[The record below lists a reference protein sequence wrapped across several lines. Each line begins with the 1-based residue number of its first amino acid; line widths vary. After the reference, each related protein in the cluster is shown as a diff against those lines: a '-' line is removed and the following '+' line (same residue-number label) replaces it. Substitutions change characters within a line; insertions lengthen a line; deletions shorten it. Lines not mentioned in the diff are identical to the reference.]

1 MQRVLLGA
9 TLVLCT
15 TASVFSADYPILR
28 PSYEPGWEVNS
39 EESLRFEAGLRYWY
53 AWSKHEHELPGR
65 SESIDSTSHIGE
77 AFARVEDDYTRSYV
91 EAYGGYGIAH
101 DGTYNINGG
110 SNLDLPAVRLG
121 YVGADFAWLAFGNE
135 AGGVGPVVGYQ
146 YTNDSPDTGRRD
158 FTTAQ
163 TSSDITW
170 SDSTGLWS
178 VGEDSEVN
186 NLDIH
191 GLKLGVAGKFDAGMF
206 DITGELTSTPYAWV
220 NGTYGAYGVDTFT
233 NGTQTFQ
240 QASATSIN
248 GFGYGVGG
256 KAMIGFHPTENF
268 TVRVGGRASYLQGAY
283 DTTFDSVTITH
294 PTPNPPV
301 VDPNTGALT
310 PADPQYSAPTLSR
323 QKYIM
328 DNNPFSMLRYGL
340 LLEVAGRF

>member
-15 TASVFSADYPILR
+15 TASAFSADYPILR
-28 PSYEPGWEVNS
+28 PSYEPGWEVDS

-65 SESIDSTSHIGE
+65 SESIDSTSHVGE

-146 YTNDSPDTGRRD
+146 YTNDSPDTGRFN

-163 TSSDITW
+163 SSSDIAW
-170 SDSTGLWS
+170 SSSTGEWS
-178 VGEDSEVN
+178 VGGNSEVN
-186 NLDIH
+186 NFDIH
-191 GLKLGVAGKFDAGMF
+191 GLKLGLAGKVDAGAF
-206 DITGELTSTPYAWV
+206 DISGEVTSTPYAWV
-220 NGTYGAYGVDTFT
+220 NGTYGAYGLRPGGENDLI
-233 NGTQTFQ
+233 Q
-240 QASATSIN
+240 QASVTSIN

-256 KAMIGFHPTENF
+256 KAMIGFNPTDNF

-283 DTTFDSVTITH
+283 NATFDEAVIT
-294 PTPNPPV
+294 PP
-301 VDPNTGALT
+301 ALN
-310 PADPQYSAPTLSR
+310 ADGTEYTAPTLAR
-323 QKYIM
+323 QKYVLE
-328 DNNPFSMLRYGL
+328 DNPFSMLRYGL